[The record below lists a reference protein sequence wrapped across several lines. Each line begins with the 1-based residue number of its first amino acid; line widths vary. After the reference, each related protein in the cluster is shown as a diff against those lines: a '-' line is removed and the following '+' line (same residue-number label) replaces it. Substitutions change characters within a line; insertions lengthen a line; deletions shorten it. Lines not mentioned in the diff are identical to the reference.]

1 MFADE
6 RSTAVNRVR
15 QWAASRKQC
24 RGNARTIHKS
34 KYTCA
39 AGGVYEF
46 GQCAEM
52 RRAMADIGIVACNPI
67 ATWRRKFGQWFARM
81 GKRYWSVVQ
90 VLANSRARPS
100 STRPQAKASA
110 WLDSG
115 TV

>member
-1 MFADE
+1 MSGVKKAMPRQRTNYSQVKVYLRNGRHRHCRMQF
-6 RSTAVNRVR
+6 NR
-15 QWAASRKQC
+15 
-24 RGNARTIHKS
+24 
-34 KYTCA
+34 
-39 AGGVYEF
+39 
-46 GQCAEM
+46 
-52 RRAMADIGIVACNPI
+52 
-67 ATWRRKFGQWFARM
+67 TWRRKFGQWFARM